1 MPVNHERVVAD
12 LELMP
17 GGDFS
22 LSLLDTRIDEFFDM
36 PAVETEDV
44 VVMRPGIELEH
55 RHAIGEVMPRD
66 EPRRFELS
74 EHAIN
79 RRQTDVLA
87 QIDQPTIDILGR
99 HVALATALEDL
110 ENFHS
115 RQRDLESRFAQVFSF
130 HVITPPLR

>member
-12 LELMP
+12 FELMP
-17 GGDFS
+17 CSNFR
-22 LSLLDTRIDEFFDM
+22 LTLLDACIDEFFDM
-36 PAVETEDV
+36 PAIETEDV
-44 VVMRPGIELEH
+44 VVMRPGIEFEH

-66 EPRRFELS
+66 EPRRLELG
-74 EHAIN
+74 EHAID
-79 RRQTDVLA
+79 RRETDVLA

-99 HVALATALEDL
+99 HVALATALEDFEDL
-110 ENFHS
+110 HS